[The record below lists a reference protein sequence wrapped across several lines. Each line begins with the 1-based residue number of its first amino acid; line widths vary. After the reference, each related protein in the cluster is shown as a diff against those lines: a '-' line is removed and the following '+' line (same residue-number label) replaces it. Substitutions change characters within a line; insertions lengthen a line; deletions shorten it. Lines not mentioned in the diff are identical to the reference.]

1 MSAPARLTAALADR
15 YRIERELGRGGMAT
29 VYVAEDLKHR
39 RQVAIKVMRPE
50 LSASMGADR
59 FLREVEIAAK
69 LSHPNILPV
78 YDSGEADG
86 FLYYVMPLVE
96 GESLPDR
103 MARDK
108 QMPALEALR
117 LAREVAEALAYAHAR
132 GIVHRDIKPA
142 NILLSAGHALVADFG
157 IARAMESSG
166 EALTQT
172 GLAIGTPV
180 YMSPE
185 QATGATDID
194 GRTDI
199 YALGCVLYE
208 MLAGEPPFTGP
219 TVQAILARSLT
230 ENPRPLHQT
239 RSALPVAVNTT
250 VMKALAKT
258 AADRYATGAEMVTAL
273 NAAEDQ
279 VRTPSGE
286 VIAAAPSR
294 GVRPW
299 QLAIAALVLLAAGVA
314 GSKLL
319 GGKGAAAPSTAEKT
333 LAVLPFEN
341 QGTADDA
348 YFADGIVAELRDKL
362 AQVPKLTITASASAD
377 QYRASPKTD
386 MEIAKEL
393 RVDQVLRGKVRYAP
407 GADGTRQVR
416 VATELVDGTTGKV
429 TWRDTF
435 DAPMAD
441 AFTIQGQIAT
451 RVTTALGTV
460 LGKAATDALA
470 STLTKNPEAYDL
482 YMKAQGVRIIGT
494 GGARARATFYEQ
506 AVALDSNFTRA
517 WAGLALNLSTLY
529 SDGSRDPA
537 VAKRAKEALDRLV
550 RLAPDSSGAHMIAS
564 NYYENVARDQT
575 RAHQE
580 TERALALDP
589 KSIWAL
595 NTSAGYDLADG
606 NYQQMFEKLSKAR
619 QIDPRNRGVLTQLMR
634 AQIYIGRPED
644 AVVTAGE
651 FLALEPTDYNQIQWA
666 VLAHLSAGD
675 EAGAKQVVADVL
687 KRVPASE
694 LITFFAGYQELAYVL
709 GDAERDLLFRM
720 KPAAYDNDIAWWGQ
734 SLATAAFQVG
744 DLTRAK
750 AYADSSLAVA
760 KQQSDASPK
769 DPQLRALYAVSLA
782 YVGRGAD
789 ANTEMTQAVADA
801 PKGSGLNESYV
812 RLQAIRMHLALG
824 EQDEAMNG
832 IEDLLTRQSYVTRG
846 YLKADPM
853 FTPLKNNERFKRIV
867 SGGMDRPRG

>member
-1 MSAPARLTAALADR
+1 MSAPARLIAALADR

-96 GESLPDR
+96 GESLPER

-239 RSALPVAVNTT
+239 RTALPVAVNTT

-258 AADRYATGAEMVTAL
+258 ASDRYSTGAAMIEAL

-286 VIAAAPSR
+286 VVAASPKR

-299 QLAIAALVLLAAGVA
+299 QLAVAALVLVAAGVG
-314 GSKLL
+314 GSKLI
-319 GGKGAAAPSTAEKT
+319 GTKGAAPSTAEKT

-341 QGTADDA
+341 QGTAEDA
-348 YFADGIVAELRDKL
+348 YFADGLVDELRDKL
-362 AQVPKLTITASASAD
+362 SHVPQLTVTASASAD
-377 QYRASPKTD
+377 QYRDSPKTD
-386 MEIAKEL
+386 QEIAKEL
-393 RVDQVLRGKVRYAP
+393 RVDQVLRGKVRYAS

-416 VATELVDGTTGKV
+416 VATELVDGGTGKV

-451 RVTTALGTV
+451 RVTGALGTV
-460 LGKAATDALA
+460 LGQAAADALA

-482 YMKAQGVRIIGT
+482 YLKAQGVRLIGT
-494 GGARARATFYEQ
+494 GGARARATLFEQ
-506 AVALDSNFTRA
+506 AVALDSNFVRA
-517 WAGLALNLSTLY
+517 WGGLAMNLTQLY
-529 SDGSRDPA
+529 SDGSRDAA
-537 VAKRAKEALDRLV
+537 VARRAKEALDRLV
-550 RLAPDSSGAHMIAS
+550 RLAPDSAVVHLVAA
-564 NYYENVARDQT
+564 NYYQNVARDLP
-575 RAHQE
+575 RARQE
-580 TERALALDP
+580 TERALVLDP

-595 NTSAGYDLADG
+595 NTSAQWDLTDG
-606 NYQQMFEKLSKAR
+606 NYQPMFEKLSKAR
-619 QIDPRNRGVLTQLMR
+619 QIDPRNVGVLTQLVR
-634 AQIYIGRPED
+634 AQIYIGRPEE
-644 AVVTAGE
+644 ALLTSKE
-651 FLALEPTDYNQIQWA
+651 LLALEPKDYNRIQWA
-666 VLAHLSAGD
+666 VLAHLSSGD
-675 EAGAKQVVADVL
+675 LPGAKQVVADVL
-687 KRVPASE
+687 KRVPAVE
-694 LITFFAGYQELAYVL
+694 LITYFAGYQELAYVL
-709 GDAERDLLFRM
+709 GDKERELLFRM
-720 KPAAYDNDIAWWGQ
+720 TPAAYDSDIAWWGQ

-744 DLTRAK
+744 DLKRAR
-750 AYADSSLAVA
+750 AYADSSLATA

-769 DPQLRALYAVSLA
+769 DPQLRALYAVTLA

-789 ANTEMTQAVADA
+789 ANREMAQAIADA
-801 PKGSGLNESYV
+801 PAGSGLNESYV
-812 RLQAIRMHLALG
+812 RLQAVRMHLALG
-824 EQDEAMNG
+824 EQDQAMNG

-846 YLKADPM
+846 FLKADPM

-867 SGGMDRPRG
+867 AGGMDRPRG

>member
-1 MSAPARLTAALADR
+1 MSAPARLIAALADR

-96 GESLPDR
+96 GESLPER

-142 NILLSAGHALVADFG
+142 NILLCQDALVADFG

-230 ENPRPLHQT
+230 ENPRPLDQT
-239 RSALPVAVNTT
+239 RTTLPAAVNTT

-258 AADRYATGAEMVTAL
+258 AADRYSTGAEFVTAL

-286 VIAAAPSR
+286 VVAAAPAR

-319 GGKGAAAPSTAEKT
+319 GGKGGAAASTEEKT

-348 YFADGIVAELRDKL
+348 YFADGLVDELRDKL
-362 AQVPKLTITASASAD
+362 SHVPKLTVTASASAD

-386 MEIAKEL
+386 VVIAKEL
-393 RVDQVLRGKVRYAP
+393 RVDQVLRGKVRYAS

-416 VATELVDGTTGKV
+416 VATELVDGATGKV

-451 RVTTALGTV
+451 RVTGALGTV
-460 LGKAATDALA
+460 LGQAATDALA

-482 YMKAQGVRIIGT
+482 YLKAQGVRIIGT
-494 GGARARATFYEQ
+494 GGARARATLFEQ

-517 WAGLALNLSTLY
+517 WGGLAMNLTQLY
-529 SDGSRDPA
+529 SDG
-537 VAKRAKEALDRLV
+537 
-550 RLAPDSSGAHMIAS
+550 
-564 NYYENVARDQT
+564 ARD
-575 RAHQE
+575 A
-580 TERALALDP
+580 
-589 KSIWAL
+589 
-595 NTSAGYDLADG
+595 
-606 NYQQMFEKLSKAR
+606 
-619 QIDPRNRGVLTQLMR
+619 
-634 AQIYIGRPED
+634 
-644 AVVTAGE
+644 AVVRPAPRRRSIGWCGWR
-651 FLALEPTDYNQIQWA
+651 PT
-666 VLAHLSAGD
+666 
-675 EAGAKQVVADVL
+675 
-687 KRVPASE
+687 
-694 LITFFAGYQELAYVL
+694 
-709 GDAERDLLFRM
+709 
-720 KPAAYDNDIAWWGQ
+720 
-734 SLATAAFQVG
+734 
-744 DLTRAK
+744 
-750 AYADSSLAVA
+750 
-760 KQQSDASPK
+760 
-769 DPQLRALYAVSLA
+769 
-782 YVGRGAD
+782 
-789 ANTEMTQAVADA
+789 
-801 PKGSGLNESYV
+801 
-812 RLQAIRMHLALG
+812 
-824 EQDEAMNG
+824 
-832 IEDLLTRQSYVTRG
+832 
-846 YLKADPM
+846 
-853 FTPLKNNERFKRIV
+853 
-867 SGGMDRPRG
+867 RPSRT

>member
-1 MSAPARLTAALADR
+1 MSAPARLIAALADR

-96 GESLPDR
+96 GESLPER

-230 ENPRPLHQT
+230 ENPRPLDQT
-239 RSALPVAVNTT
+239 RTALPAAVNTT

-258 AADRYATGAEMVTAL
+258 AADRYSTGAEFVAAL
-273 NAAEDQ
+273 DAAEDQ

-286 VIAAAPSR
+286 VVAATPAR

-319 GGKGAAAPSTAEKT
+319 GGKGGAAASTEEKT

-348 YFADGIVAELRDKL
+348 YFADGLVDELRDKL
-362 AQVPKLTITASASAD
+362 SHVPKLTVTASASAD

-386 MEIAKEL
+386 MVIAKEL
-393 RVDQVLRGKVRYAP
+393 RVDQVLRGKVRYAN

-416 VATELVDGTTGKV
+416 VATELVDGASGKV

-441 AFTIQGQIAT
+441 AFTLQGQIAT
-451 RVTTALGTV
+451 RVTGALGTV
-460 LGKAATDALA
+460 LGQAATDALA

-482 YMKAQGVRIIGT
+482 YLKAQGVRIIGT
-494 GGARARATFYEQ
+494 GGARARATLLEQ

-517 WAGLALNLSTLY
+517 WGGLAMNLTQLY
-529 SDGSRDPA
+529 SDGARDAA
-537 VAKRAKEALDRLV
+537 VARRAKEALDRLV
-550 RLAPDSSGAHMIAS
+550 RLAPDSAVVHLVAA
-564 NYYENVARDQT
+564 NYYENVARDLP
-575 RAHQE
+575 RARQE

-595 NTSAGYDLADG
+595 NTAAGFDLDDG
-606 NYQQMFEKLSKAR
+606 NYQAMFEKLSKAR
-619 QIDPRNRGVLTQLMR
+619 QIDPRSIGVLNRLVQ
-634 AQIYIGRPED
+634 AQIYLGRTEE
-644 AVVTAGE
+644 ALVTSAE
-651 FLALEPTDYNQIQWA
+651 LLALEPKGYDVIQWA
-666 VLAHLSAGD
+666 TFAHLSAGD
-675 EAGAKQVVADVL
+675 LAGAQKVVADVL
-687 KRVPASE
+687 KRVPAVE
-694 LITFFAGYQELAYVL
+694 LITYFAGYQELAYVL
-709 GDAERDLLFRM
+709 GDKERELLFRM
-720 KPAAYDNDIAWWGQ
+720 TPAAYDNDIAWWGQ
-734 SLATAAFQVG
+734 SLATAAYQQG
-744 DLTRAK
+744 DLKRAK

-760 KQQSDASPK
+760 KQQSEAAPK
-769 DPQLRALYAVSLA
+769 DPQLRGLYAVSLA
-782 YVGRGAD
+782 YVGRGAE
-789 ANTEMTQAVADA
+789 ANKEMTQAVADA
-801 PKGSGLNESYV
+801 PKGSGLNETYV

-824 EQDEAMNG
+824 EQDAALDG
-832 IEDLLTRQSYVTRG
+832 IEDILTRQSFVTRG
-846 YLKADPM
+846 YLKSDPM
-853 FTPLKNNERFKRIV
+853 FAPLKNNERFKRIV

>member
-1 MSAPARLTAALADR
+1 MTIERLRAGLADR
-15 YRIERELGRGGMAT
+15 YRIDRELGRGGMAT

-96 GESLPDR
+96 GESLPER

-219 TVQAILARSLT
+219 TVQAILARSLM
-230 ENPRPLHQT
+230 EDPRPLHQT

-258 AADRYATGAEMVTAL
+258 AADRYATGAEFITAL

-286 VIAAAPSR
+286 VAAATAKR

-299 QLAIAALVLLAAGVA
+299 QLAVGALVLVAAGVG

-319 GGKGAAAPSTAEKT
+319 GGKGGAAPSTAEKT

-341 QGTADDA
+341 QGTAEDA
-348 YFADGIVAELRDKL
+348 YFADGLVDELRDKL
-362 AQVPKLTITASASAD
+362 SHVPQLTVTASASAD

-393 RVDQVLRGKVRYAP
+393 RVDQVLRGKVRYAA

-435 DAPMAD
+435 DASMAD

-451 RVTTALGTV
+451 RVTAALGTV
-460 LGKAATDALA
+460 MGKAATDALA

-482 YMKAQGVRIIGT
+482 YLKAQGVRIIGA
-494 GGARARATFYEQ
+494 GGARARATLYEQ
-506 AVALDSNFTRA
+506 AVALDSTFLRS
-517 WAGLALNLSTLY
+517 WAGLAMNLTTLY
-529 SDGSRDPA
+529 SDGNRDPA
-537 VAKRAKEALDRLV
+537 VARRAKEALDRLV
-550 RLAPDSSGAHMIAS
+550 RLAPDTAAVHMVAA
-564 NYYENVARDQT
+564 NYYENVAGDQV
-575 RAHQE
+575 RARE
-580 TERALALDP
+580 ATERALALDP

-595 NTSAGYDLADG
+595 NTAAAFDLEAG
-606 NYQQMFEKLSKAR
+606 NYQAMFEKLSKAR
-619 QIDPRNRGVLTQLMR
+619 QIDPLSKGVLTQLMR
-634 AQIYIGRPED
+634 AQIYLGRSDE
-644 AVVTAGE
+644 ALVTARE
-651 FLALEPTDYNQIQWA
+651 FLALEPTAYNQIQWA
-666 VLAHLSAGD
+666 IFAHLSAGD
-675 EAGAKQVVADVL
+675 LEGAKRVTADLL
-687 KRVPASE
+687 KRLPATE
-694 LITFFAGYQELAYVL
+694 LITFFAGYQEMAYVL
-709 GDAERDLLFRM
+709 GEKERELLFRM
-720 KPAAYDNDIAWWGQ
+720 TPAAYDNDIAWWGQ
-734 SLATAAFQVG
+734 SLATAAYQQG
-744 DLTRAK
+744 DLKRAK
-750 AYADSSLAVA
+750 AYADSSLATA
-760 KQQSDASPK
+760 KQQSDAAPK
-769 DPQLRALYAVSLA
+769 DPQLRALYAVTLA
-782 YVGRGAD
+782 YVGRGAE
-789 ANTEMTQAVADA
+789 ANTEMAQAIADA
-801 PKGSGLNESYV
+801 PPGKSGLNESYV

-824 EQDEAMNG
+824 EQDAALNG

>member
-1 MSAPARLTAALADR
+1 MSAPARLIAALADR

-96 GESLPDR
+96 GESLPER

-239 RSALPVAVNTT
+239 RTALPVAVNTT

-258 AADRYATGAEMVTAL
+258 ASDRYSTGAAMIEAL

-286 VIAAAPSR
+286 VVAASPKR

-299 QLAIAALVLLAAGVA
+299 QLAVAALVLVAAGVG
-314 GSKLL
+314 GSKLI
-319 GGKGAAAPSTAEKT
+319 GTKGAAPSTAEKT

-341 QGTADDA
+341 QGTAEDA
-348 YFADGIVAELRDKL
+348 YFADGLVDELRDKL
-362 AQVPKLTITASASAD
+362 SHVPQLTVTASASAD
-377 QYRASPKTD
+377 QYRGSPKTD
-386 MEIAKEL
+386 QEIAKEL
-393 RVDQVLRGKVRYAP
+393 RVDQVLRGKVRYAS

-416 VATELVDGTTGKV
+416 VATELVDGGTGKV

-451 RVTTALGTV
+451 RVTGALGTV
-460 LGKAATDALA
+460 LGQAAADALA

-482 YMKAQGVRIIGT
+482 YLKAQGVRLIGT
-494 GGARARATFYEQ
+494 GGARARATLFEQ
-506 AVALDSNFTRA
+506 AVALDSNFVRA
-517 WAGLALNLSTLY
+517 WGGLVMNLTQLY
-529 SDGSRDPA
+529 SDGSRDAA
-537 VAKRAKEALDRLV
+537 VARRAKEALDRLV
-550 RLAPDSSGAHMIAS
+550 RLAPDSAVVHLVAA
-564 NYYENVARDQT
+564 NYYQNVARDLP
-575 RAHQE
+575 RARQE
-580 TERALALDP
+580 TERALVLDP

-595 NTSAGYDLADG
+595 NTSAQWDLTDG
-606 NYQQMFEKLSKAR
+606 NYQPMFEKLSKAR
-619 QIDPRNRGVLTQLMR
+619 QIDPRNVGVLTQLVR
-634 AQIYIGRPED
+634 AQIYIGRPEE
-644 AVVTAGE
+644 ALLTSKE
-651 FLALEPTDYNQIQWA
+651 LLALEPKDYNRIQWA
-666 VLAHLSAGD
+666 VLAHLSSGD
-675 EAGAKQVVADVL
+675 LPGAKQVVADVL
-687 KRVPASE
+687 KRVPAVE
-694 LITFFAGYQELAYVL
+694 LITYFAGYQELAYVL
-709 GDAERDLLFRM
+709 GDKERELLFRM
-720 KPAAYDNDIAWWGQ
+720 TPAAYDSDIAWWGQ

-744 DLTRAK
+744 DLKRAR
-750 AYADSSLAVA
+750 AYADSSLATA

-769 DPQLRALYAVSLA
+769 DPQLRALYAVTLA

-789 ANTEMTQAVADA
+789 ANREMAQAIADA
-801 PKGSGLNESYV
+801 PAGSGLNESYV
-812 RLQAIRMHLALG
+812 RLQAVRMHLALG
-824 EQDEAMNG
+824 EQDQAMNG

-846 YLKADPM
+846 FLKADPM

-867 SGGMDRPRG
+867 AGGMDRPRG